1 MTAGFCCEEPR
12 WLFSVSQVFQGK
24 VYTMKNARVLMVLV
38 AMLASS
44 PVFADES
51 GKAATSDLPAALQMA
66 GISQSSVVASGEA
79 HQVRGQALIGGGI
92 DFSQIKEFELT
103 GTGSGTSQMLEGI
116 TASFTYSINE
126 EIILDDGTLKTIS
139 LEVVGDFAG
148 LAGNIGINN
157 DINAASERGSLH
169 WLIGGK
175 LFSENLNFDFEDFR
189 QTFRQNFSITP
200 LPPPLP

>member
-1 MTAGFCCEEPR
+1 
-12 WLFSVSQVFQGK
+12 
-24 VYTMKNARVLMVLV
+24 MKNAWVQMALV

-44 PVFADES
+44 PVFADEP
-51 GKAATSDLPAALQMA
+51 GKAATSELPAALQMA
-66 GISQSSVVASGEA
+66 GISQSSVVANNEA

-92 DFSQIKEFELT
+92 DFSQIKEFEFT
-103 GTGSGTSQMLEGI
+103 GVGSGTAQLLEGI
-116 TASFTYSINE
+116 TATIRYSINE
-126 EIILDDGTLKTIS
+126 EMVLPDGTFKTIT
-139 LEVVGDFAG
+139 LEVEGDFAG
-148 LAGNIGINN
+148 LGGNIGINN
-157 DINAASERGSLH
+157 DINAGAERGSLN